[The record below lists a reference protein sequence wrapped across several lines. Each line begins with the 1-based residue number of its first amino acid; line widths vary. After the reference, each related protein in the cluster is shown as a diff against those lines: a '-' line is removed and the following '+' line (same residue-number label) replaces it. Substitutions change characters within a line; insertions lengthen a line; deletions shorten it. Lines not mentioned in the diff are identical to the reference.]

1 MNDSV
6 NDRKRRGRYLLEYTV
21 LFAAVSLIVFAPFL
35 LSGKSLVGKGDGQSQ
50 YILQLEYMGR
60 YLREWLS
67 GIFRGDFIPRRY
79 DFTIG
84 MGDDISS
91 VVRFHPLDF
100 LSVFVPSAHTE
111 ALYHVLIFL
120 RLYLAGI
127 AFSAFISAFRQDFG
141 KEGIRCRMSR
151 WGMLAGCMVYL
162 FNGYTFS
169 LGIVHPIYLSPLIT
183 LPLLLYGAERIMN
196 QPKLCRFG
204 LFTAMTALGFISNY
218 YFMYIE
224 SIALVFY
231 VFVRFFQINAAKTG
245 AEKGKAFLSLFL
257 RMAVSYAAG
266 LMISAITLFPTLSRY
281 LSSYRSER
289 ISEVHNLL
297 VYADKRRYLAWIV
310 NLISPLRASGNGT
323 HLNYA
328 VIAVPA
334 LVLLFA
340 VRKAGTGKDLRGTR
354 QLLRIC
360 SIACLVCL
368 LIPAGGYVMAVM
380 NNENNRWVFLIA
392 CLLGAAVSFEWEDL
406 LNLDGTRRKVLTGAA
421 LFFDLMVLV
430 EIVIVGYDLYNVTAG
445 VELTLFTAAMVLVSI
460 KRNEKMELLL
470 MAAVIL
476 STAINGIMTFGR
488 PFGNLVR
495 FYMDR
500 GTSLQTYEQSVYS
513 VYGRIEDDSFYRT
526 DGVFRGNTEDNAA
539 LYLGYPGVQM
549 YNSVLNRDE
558 IRALLETGNPGLTTM
573 LHIHNLDG
581 HTAMSALS
589 SVKYFLADEKNT
601 ASVPIGYAPDSV
613 YTKDGYS
620 LYENLYPAGLT
631 FFVNEVL
638 PETEAGKLN
647 PVEREY
653 AMLYAAIVPDD
664 RIPVGILPVS
674 AEKIREQMGI
684 RTERMELPDPADG
697 IERTGSGYAIRDT
710 GSALTLDVPM
720 KKGQEYFLFFDGLTV
735 EQAQKMM
742 VRSEGIVKSV
752 TLLDD
757 QASYT
762 MGRNTYAVRL
772 GCCGRDETRQ
782 VRLRFTQ
789 KGKIGLDSVSLISVD
804 EETVTGRLKELHRD
818 GCQVEAGKDR
828 LRIRYSC
835 DQDGV
840 QVFAIPFS
848 NGWTACSEDGTE
860 DLFCADLCFLGVFS
874 GKGDHEIWLTYHGPG
889 VKMGVWTAAAG
900 ILLCLILLLIRRA
913 WLRTRPSQV
922 RAKAPFAR
930 HHLNIAKE

>member
-1 MNDSV
+1 MS
-6 NDRKRRGRYLLEYTV
+6 DRKRRWKYLLEYTV
-21 LFAAVSLIVFAPFL
+21 LFTAVSLIVFLPFL

-60 YLREWLS
+60 YLREWFS
-67 GIFRGDFIPRRY
+67 GILKGDFIPRRY

-127 AFSAFISAFRQDFG
+127 AFSAFISAFHRGFG
-141 KEGIRCRMSR
+141 KEGSRCRISQ
-151 WGMLAGCMVYL
+151 WGVLAGCMVYL

-183 LPLLLYGAERIMN
+183 FPLLLYGAERIMN
-196 QPKLCRFG
+196 RPKLFRFG
-204 LFTAMTALGFISNY
+204 LLTVMTALGFISNY

-231 VFVRFFQINAAKTG
+231 VLVRFFQISAGKKG
-245 AEKGKAFLSLFL
+245 IEKGKDFLFLFL
-257 RMAVSYAAG
+257 RMTVAYAAG

-289 ISEVHNLL
+289 ISEVNNLL

-328 VIAVPA
+328 VIVIPA

-340 VRKAGTGKDLRGTR
+340 VRKAQSREDRRGTR
-354 QLLRIC
+354 QLLRI
-360 SIACLVCL
+360 SSVACLLCL

-392 CLLGAAVSFEWEDL
+392 CLLGAVVSFEWEDFM
-406 LNLDGTRRKVLTGAA
+406 NLDRTRRKVLIGAA
-421 LFFDLMVLV
+421 LFFDLMVLL
-430 EIVIVGYDLYNVTAG
+430 EIVLMGYDLYNVTAG
-445 VELTLFTAAMVLVSI
+445 VELTLFTAAMVLAGI
-460 KRNEKMELLL
+460 KRNERMELIL

-476 STAINGIMTFGR
+476 STAVNGIMTFGR

-500 GTSLQTYEQSVYS
+500 GTSLSTYEKSVYS
-513 VYGRIEDDSFYRT
+513 IYGQIEEDSFCRT
-526 DGVFRGNTEDNAA
+526 DGVFRSNTEDNAA
-539 LYLGYPGVQM
+539 LYLGYRGVQM
-549 YNSVLNRDE
+549 YNSVLNREE

-573 LHIHNLDG
+573 LHVHNLDG

-589 SVKYFLADEKNT
+589 SVKYFLADGKNA
-601 ASVPIGYAPDSV
+601 ASVPAGYAPECV

-620 LYENLYPAGLT
+620 LYENLYPVGMT
-631 FFVNEVL
+631 FFLKEVL
-638 PETEAGKLN
+638 PESEAGKLN
-647 PVEREY
+647 PVECEY

-664 RIPVGILPVS
+664 KIPSGVPVVS
-674 AEKIREQMGI
+674 AGEIRKRMGI
-684 RTERMELPDPADG
+684 RTESMELPDPADG
-697 IERTGSGYAIRDT
+697 IEKTGSGYVVKDT

-720 KKGQEYFLFFDGLTV
+720 RKGQEHYLLFDGLTV

-742 VRSEGIVKSV
+742 VRSDGIVKSV
-752 TLLDD
+752 TLLDS

-762 MGRNTYAVRL
+762 MGRSTYAVRI
-772 GCCGRDETRQ
+772 GCCGQDETRQ
-782 VRLRFTQ
+782 VRIRFTQ
-789 KGKIGLDSVSLISVD
+789 KGKIGLDSISLISVS
-804 EETVTGRLKELHRD
+804 EEQVISRLKDLQNEDCRMETARD
-818 GCQVEAGKDR
+818 RV
-828 LRIRYSC
+828 RIRYSC
-835 DQDGV
+835 SQDGV
-840 QVFAIPFS
+840 QVFSIPYS
-848 NGWTACSEDGTE
+848 SGWTALSEDGNR
-860 DLFCADLCFLGVFS
+860 DLFRADLCFLGVFS
-874 GKGDHEIWLTYHGPG
+874 GEGEHEIWLTYHGPG
-889 VKMGVWTAAAG
+889 VKMGVWTAIAG
-900 ILLCLILLLIRRA
+900 ILVVLIMLLIRRL
-913 WLRTRPSQV
+913 WLRKR
-922 RAKAPFAR
+922 
-930 HHLNIAKE
+930 L